1 MLTINGFEEKNCQ
14 QFLCEHEFCFYKE
27 SNREFAYIFLI
38 DAEKLQYIQKA
49 MHHSQ
54 QYHEKQCLIKYKLNI
69 NVYYF

>member
-38 DAEKLQYIQKA
+38 DAEKLQYIQKGNASFTTIPLKA
-49 MHHSQ
+49 MSDQ
-54 QYHEKQCLIKYKLNI
+54 
-69 NVYYF
+69 V

>member
-38 DAEKLQYIQKA
+38 DAEKLQYIQKGNA
-49 MHHSQ
+49 SFTT
-54 QYHEKQCLIKYKLNI
+54 IP
-69 NVYYF
+69 